1 MLCRWSVTLCAHALS
16 ALCWRRYA
24 ALPRADRL
32 QWCNKIASGIHAAVL
47 VTAQG
52 RTLFDPALNADP
64 LHAVSAAHFT
74 WASVLAG
81 YLCYDTLY
89 W

>member
-1 MLCRWSVTLCAHALS
+1 MA
-16 ALCWRRYA
+16 
-24 ALPRADRL
+24 
-32 QWCNKIASGIHAAVL
+32 
-47 VTAQG
+47 AQG
-52 RTLFDPALNADP
+52 QTLFDPALNADP

-81 YLCYDTLY
+81 YLAYDTVY